1 MLKKK
6 CTENSNKKKFKNLC
20 LTTIYFPHSGYK
32 ECEIESFYNETSSH
46 LSNIL
51 SLRNTDHIIGADTNA
66 SIGTR
71 TSAVLNNN
79 PSIVCEEP
87 TETDPIFDLLG
98 PFGNPRLSKTGK
110 GILNIMREFQLRA
123 ASSFFDN
130 NNKYNTWLAPPQ
142 APTEKRK
149 AYQLD
154 QIFIP
159 KSQLCQTTNVKRKF
173 DGASSDHAALSID
186 FHLLNGPLLKN
197 KGETK
202 STEKKNEN
210 KTPKIDNNILRNKE
224 VKNFQK
230 KVDEFFDNL
239 NELSIFSTPSEL
251 IDDFEEHIKS
261 AALEVAPAEVR
272 HRPDWFTE
280 AEEILMNCIDTRNQA
295 FKKHMKHPSTENH
308 QALKQAR
315 HALLREKRKAKRQW
329 QFEYANKCKKSDFC
343 LSP

>member
-1 MLKKK
+1 VLRDEAKLEYIPRLMEKKK
-6 CTENSNKKKFKNLC
+6 IDAYLIQETHLARDFEIFLINDFYFIHHGPESQPAKGKRGGVAIILSPDMHHQWKQSGKAKKIFKGGSTIGNTTRILSINIRFELPPCSKKKSIENSNKKKFKNLC

-202 STEKKNEN
+202 ST
-210 KTPKIDNNILRNKE
+210 
-224 VKNFQK
+224 
-230 KVDEFFDNL
+230 
-239 NELSIFSTPSEL
+239 
-251 IDDFEEHIKS
+251 
-261 AALEVAPAEVR
+261 
-272 HRPDWFTE
+272 
-280 AEEILMNCIDTRNQA
+280 
-295 FKKHMKHPSTENH
+295 
-308 QALKQAR
+308 
-315 HALLREKRKAKRQW
+315 
-329 QFEYANKCKKSDFC
+329 
-343 LSP
+343 